1 MTVETVVS
9 VVSGFVASLSLC
21 FSVFTYVRDNRLKK
35 RADEQER
42 KLKELQLALSEIRLR
57 REAEE
62 ERKRSESKVEARH
75 VSVGPKKHKLRVA
88 NTGWVTVANVTCEV
102 VGEAGPYDL
111 MQDKEPYERLEP
123 GESFDEWMILAM
135 GCASK
140 FTVVTRWTDPDGKEC
155 SRENIVSV

>member
-9 VVSGFVASLSLC
+9 IVSGFVAALSLC

-102 VGEAGPYDL
+102 VGG
-111 MQDKEPYERLEP
+111 
-123 GESFDEWMILAM
+123 
-135 GCASK
+135 
-140 FTVVTRWTDPDGKEC
+140 WTL
-155 SRENIVSV
+155 